1 MMPLLHI
8 PIKHRITNLYK
19 QQPNRLLKRII
30 YITIFQII
38 SGIYI
43 LFLSTLPLPV
53 KLAIY
58 LIPILILVTN
68 FTLTFNSIIKTQQKL
83 QSNQEALQYIVAHDP
98 LTGLYNRREFEVLL
112 NKMISNSNRFNDQ
125 FALFVID
132 IDHFK
137 LVNDTF
143 GHAAGDEFI
152 VLFSK
157 QFNALIRKED
167 TLCRIGGD
175 EFTLITSKLQSPLS
189 AIQLAERLVK
199 NLTITY
205 FIEEKPLAFTVSI
218 GIAIYPTD
226 GQTKEILLKNADLA
240 MYQAKKLGKHTFSFY
255 YSH

>member
-1 MMPLLHI
+1 MA
-8 PIKHRITNLYK
+8 
-19 QQPNRLLKRII
+19 
-30 YITIFQII
+30 
-38 SGIYI
+38 GI
-43 LFLSTLPLPV
+43 
-53 KLAIY
+53 A
-58 LIPILILVTN
+58 
-68 FTLTFNSIIKTQQKL
+68 
-83 QSNQEALQYIVAHDP
+83 D
-98 LTGLYNRREFEVLL
+98 
-112 NKMISNSNRFNDQ
+112 DQ

>member
-1 MMPLLHI
+1 MMPSLHI

-30 YITIFQII
+30 YIAIFQII
-38 SGIYI
+38 SGLYI
-43 LFLSTLPLPV
+43 LFLSTLSLPV
-53 KLAIY
+53 KLTIY
-58 LIPILILVTN
+58 LVPILVLITN
-68 FTLTFNSIIKTQQKL
+68 FTLSFNSIIKTQQKL
-83 QSNQEALQYIVAHDP
+83 QSNQEALQYIIAHDP
-98 LTGLYNRREFEVLL
+98 LTSLYNRREFEVLL
-112 NKMISNSNRFNDQ
+112 DKMISNSNRFNDQ

-137 LVNDTF
+137 LVNDTL
-143 GHAAGDEFI
+143 GHAEGDEFI

-157 QFNALIRKED
+157 QFNSLIRKED

-199 NLTITY
+199 NLHITY
-205 FIEEKPLAFTVSI
+205 FIDGKPLTFTVSI

-226 GQTKEILLKNADLA
+226 GQTKEILLKKADLA
-240 MYQAKKLGKHTFSFY
+240 MYQAKKLGKNRFTFY
-255 YSH
+255 